1 MAKLKY
7 KFLRVRKYLTKN
19 DKENIKLF
27 KDFYRNIDFD
37 FYNAEHAEYFVQLHD
52 VIVFDKNFFINL
64 KK

>member
-1 MAKLKY
+1 VAKLKY

-37 FYNAEHAEYFVQLHD
+37 NAEHAEYFVQLHD